1 MKFLKYILLTFV
13 LLLPLAAPAAEEGGA
28 AESKTEAAAE
38 AEVAAE
44 SKEEP
49 AIDIPEVVMEH
60 LADSYEWHFFN
71 YEGKSYSIP
80 LPVIVRSERTGEW
93 FFQFGA
99 EELPEGFFLNEEA
112 HGKIYEQLPD
122 GTSVRPID
130 LSLTKSA
137 CQIWIVVLLM
147 LWVFLRTA
155 KWYKRHDAK
164 DDAPTGFVGI
174 VEMLTMMI
182 HDDVIKANVGEHA
195 YKRFAKYLLTVFY
208 FIFFTNLVGLIPFSG
223 NVTGNINVTFLL
235 AICTMIA
242 INAFGNKH
250 YWQEVLL
257 PKPLYIWPLLVVVE
271 VIGVIT
277 KPFALMVRLFA
288 NMMAGHAILLSFT
301 CIILLGATMGV
312 GMATGLGAFSAIMLL
327 FMYTVEVL
335 VAFIQA
341 YVFTLLSSV
350 FIGLAQREGHEE

>member
-1 MKFLKYILLTFV
+1 MNRFKYILLVFA
-13 LLLPLAAPAAEEGGA
+13 LLLPLGTFAEGQEVEAQEEGG
-28 AESKTEAAAE
+28 
-38 AEVAAE
+38 
-44 SKEEP
+44 
-49 AIDIPEVVMEH
+49 INIPELVMEH
-60 LADSYEWHFFN
+60 LADSYEWHFFS
-71 YEGKSYSIP
+71 YEGEHYSLP

-93 FFQFGA
+93 FFQMGVMHHHEVA
-99 EELPEGFFLNEEA
+99 LPEGFFLNEEA
-112 HGKIYEQLPD
+112 HGKIYEQMPD
-122 GTSVRPID
+122 GTTVRPID

-147 LWVFLRTA
+147 MGVFLSTA
-155 KWYKRHDAK
+155 RWYKQHDEK
-164 DDAPTGFVGI
+164 SDAPSGFVG
-174 VEMLTMMI
+174 VMEMLTMMI

-195 YKRFAKYLLTVFY
+195 YKRFSKYLLTVFY

-235 AICTMIA
+235 AICTMVA
-242 INAFGNKH
+242 INLFGNKH

-312 GMATGLGAFSAIMLL
+312 GMATGLGLFSGIMLL
-327 FMYTVEVL
+327 FMYTVETL

-341 YVFTLLSSV
+341 YVFTLLSAV
-350 FIGLAQREGHEE
+350 FIGLAQREEHEE

>member
-13 LLLPLAAPAAEEGGA
+13 LMLPFAASAAEG
-28 AESKTEAAAE
+28 
-38 AEVAAE
+38 EVAAE

-60 LADSYEWHFFN
+60 LADSYEWHFFS
-71 YEGKSYSIP
+71 YEGEHYSLP
-80 LPVIVRSERTGEW
+80 LPVIIRSERTGQW
-93 FFQFGA
+93 HFQLGVKHHH
-99 EELPEGFFLNEEA
+99 EESLPEGFFLNEEA
-112 HGKIYEQLPD
+112 HGKIYERLAD

-164 DDAPTGFVGI
+164 DDAPSGFVGI

-242 INAFGNKH
+242 INVFGNKH